1 MTSRYDRDNKGG
13 VKRSII
19 IFFIIFSFLNYF
31 LAESIRPYIVN
42 SFSFIIKKITPL
54 DEALSSIHI
63 NFINKETLETKS
75 RNLEDQNIR
84 LMDQIASLRL
94 AMENSTLT
102 EKFIESG
109 ETDIVK
115 SNRITPKINLVYN
128 NILLNKGF
136 TSGIK
141 EGNLVFIS
149 PLLPVGEIKQV
160 YADSANL
167 ELFSAKNSKL
177 DSYVYL
183 SRDSIST
190 SSVKIENNTFNIEVY
205 ADGAYNFVSEVGD
218 GVSLKVGDKVYLRE
232 FSSYYIG
239 KIESIE
245 HNDNEKKNKIFIKS
259 NLDPNKN
266 YDFYIKK

>member
-1 MTSRYDRDNKGG
+1 MTSRYDRDNNGR

-19 IFFIIFSFLNYF
+19 IFFVLFAFLNYF

-42 SFSFIIKKITPL
+42 SFSFIVKKITPL
-54 DEALSSIHI
+54 DEMLSSIHT

-75 RNLEDQNIR
+75 KTLEDENIR
-84 LMDQIASLRL
+84 LLDQIASLRL
-94 AMENSTLT
+94 AIENSTLT

-109 ETDIVK
+109 ETEIVK
-115 SNRITPKINLVYN
+115 SNRITPKINLIYN

-141 EGNLVFIS
+141 EGNLVFVS
-149 PLLPVGEIKQV
+149 PLLPVGKIKQV
-160 YADSANL
+160 YADSSNL
-167 ELFSAKNSKL
+167 ELFSAKNNKL
-177 DSYVYL
+177 DSFVYINK
-183 SRDSIST
+183 DSVGT
-190 SSVKIENNTFNIEVY
+190 SSVETENGTLNIEVY

-218 GVSLKVGDKVYLRE
+218 DIHLKVGDKVYLRE

-239 KIESIE
+239 KIENIE
-245 HNDNEKKNKIFIKS
+245 HNDNEKMNRIFIKS
-259 NLDPNKN
+259 NLDSNKN

>member
-31 LAESIRPYIVN
+31 LGERVRPYIVN
-42 SFSFIIKKITPL
+42 SFSFIVDKITPL
-54 DEALSSIHI
+54 GEALSSLHT

-75 RNLEDQNIR
+75 RNLEDENIR
-84 LMDQIASLRL
+84 LSDQIASLRV

-109 ETDIVK
+109 ETEIVK
-115 SNRITPKINLVYN
+115 AYRITPKINLIYN

-136 TSGIK
+136 TSGVK
-141 EGNLVFIS
+141 EGNLVFVS
-149 PLLPVGEIKQV
+149 PLLPVGKIKEV
-160 YADSANL
+160 YADSSNL
-167 ELFSAKNSKL
+167 ELFSAKNTKL
-177 DSYVYL
+177 DAYVYV
-183 SRDSIST
+183 SKDSVSSST
-190 SSVKIENNTFNIEVY
+190 EIENNTLNIEVY

-218 GVSLKVGDKVYLRE
+218 GIHLKVGDKVYLRE

-245 HNDNEKKNKIFIKS
+245 HNDNEKKNMVFIKS
-259 NLDPNKN
+259 NLDSSKN